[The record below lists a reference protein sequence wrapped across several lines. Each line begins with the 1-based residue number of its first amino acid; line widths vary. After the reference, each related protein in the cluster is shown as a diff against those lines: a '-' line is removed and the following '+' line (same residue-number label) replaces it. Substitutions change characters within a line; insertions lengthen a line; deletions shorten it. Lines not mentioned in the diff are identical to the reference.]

1 MPRVSLHTLGCKLNY
16 AETSMLGKQFTDRG
30 FEIVKFGED
39 SDVCV
44 INTCSVTERADRE
57 CRQLI
62 RRALRT
68 SRDPFVIVTGCY
80 AQLAPEEVA
89 SIEGV
94 DVVLGAK
101 EKFNLV
107 NYIETEKK
115 RTPSVFVSDIAT
127 VDDFGVGYSTSAT
140 DRTRAF
146 LKVQDGCD
154 YNCSFCTI
162 PLARGASRS
171 QSIEACVGQANTLVT
186 QGYKEIVLTG
196 VNVGDYGKKN
206 GTDLL
211 ALLRELVK
219 VDRLERIRI
228 SSIEPN
234 LLTQEIL
241 DFVASEKK
249 MANHFHIPLQS
260 GSDEILR
267 GMRRR
272 YNTTYY
278 HDLIHRIR
286 KQLSD
291 CGIGVD
297 VIVGFPGETEEH
309 FEETQLFLTE
319 LPVSYLHVF
328 TYSERPNT
336 PAAEFVRK
344 PSAPRRV
351 DLRSRRES
359 STDGSSTDGSAH
371 GLVEGHRRLVETPHG
386 GNAVEPRIRF
396 KRNEMLRIL
405 SQKKKDAFYRSM
417 IGKTVSVL
425 MEGDVE
431 DGMRFGFSENYV
443 RVGLSADETAENTF
457 VEIVIEPHMPSG
469 LSMLSAA
476 KHLSASEI
484 HRGPSLRSGLG
495 ETR

>member
-1 MPRVSLHTLGCKLNY
+1 MI
-16 AETSMLGKQFTDRG
+16 GKQFVDRG
-30 FEIVKFGED
+30 FEVVKFGEQA
-39 SDVCV
+39 DVCV

-68 SRDPFVIVTGCY
+68 SVNPLVVVTGCY
-80 AQLAPEEVA
+80 AQLEPEEVA
-89 SIEGV
+89 SINGV
-94 DVVLGAK
+94 DLVLGAK
-101 EKFNLV
+101 EKFNLFD
-107 NYIETEKK
+107 YISPDSIEKNQY
-115 RTPSVFVSDIAT
+115 PHVHVSDIEA
-127 VDDFGVGYSTSAT
+127 VDNFGIGYSTSAT

-171 QSIEACVGQANTLVT
+171 QSIDACIEQASILVA

-206 GTDLL
+206 GTNLIV
-211 ALLRELVK
+211 LLRRLVG
-219 VDRLERIRI
+219 VTGLERIRI

-241 DFVASEKK
+241 DFVANEKK

-278 HDLIHRIR
+278 QDLIQRIK
-286 KQLSD
+286 KQIPN

-297 VIVGFPGETEEH
+297 VIVGFPGETEKH
-309 FEETQLFLTE
+309 FEETQLLLTE

-336 PAAEFVRK
+336 PAAEFGK
-344 PSAPRRV
+344 AIESRV
-351 DLRSRRES
+351 
-359 STDGSSTDGSAH
+359 
-371 GLVEGHRRLVETPHG
+371 
-386 GNAVEPRIRF
+386 RF
-396 KRNEMLRIL
+396 KRNKILRNL
-405 SQKKKDAFYRSM
+405 SQKKKHLFYLEM
-417 IGKTVSVL
+417 VGTTVEVL

-431 DGMRFGFSENYV
+431 DDMRFGYSENYG
-443 RVGLSADETAENTF
+443 RVGLSADQTVENTF
-457 VEIVIEPHMPSG
+457 VRAKIVEVRDEKCFGSVILNGAKRNEESSSCILLDSSLLKIEAQNDNARIE
-469 LSMLSAA
+469 AA
-476 KHLSASEI
+476 
-484 HRGPSLRSGLG
+484 
-495 ETR
+495 